1 VKENNQNR
9 AKHFQKIDSAIAGVD
24 PRKSTRT
31 GLNSKTIEPHI
42 LVILARFKIKSTPIK
57 KKRKGKIT
65 IIEMLDWPK
74 ARFRCG
80 KDNAY
85 EYNYSRR
92 DVAQLGSALP
102 WGGRGHGFESHR
114 SDHFRK

>member
-1 VKENNQNR
+1 MKEGKFSLLMN
-9 AKHFQKIDSAIAGVD
+9 K
-24 PRKSTRT
+24 
-31 GLNSKTIEPHI
+31 E
-42 LVILARFKIKSTPIK
+42 K
-57 KKRKGKIT
+57 KNVNF
-65 IIEMLDWPK
+65 P
-74 ARFRCG
+74 CG
-80 KDNAY
+80 KGRAY